1 MVPQLTLLSSE
12 AADLALTDIP
22 SPSATSPGAA
32 QPADSPKPPTPIP
45 QRSRPASLLH
55 LRTHGSR
62 RTAPLVL
69 ARPEASGPSRAVELS
84 RDYPPPRP
92 AALLPSE
99 RVFAG
104 EAADLLCL
112 LNRHVYIG
120 RVWPLPLSWTV
131 GSFVCFVLFFF
142 TTTST
147 VSYATFVTE
156 NPRASEWERR
166 LGCEGGVLP
175 GLKMAA
181 ACAAP
186 RNFTSGFGAAA
197 PYGIGVRLGGA
208 A

>member
-1 MVPQLTLLSSE
+1 MTLLSSE

-45 QRSRPASLLH
+45 QRSRPASLLR

-92 AALLPSE
+92 AALLPPES
-99 RVFAG
+99 VFAG
-104 EAADLLCL
+104 ETADLLCL

-131 GSFVCFVLFFF
+131 GSFVCFVLFF
-142 TTTST
+142 ST
-147 VSYATFVTE
+147 LPLRLATLLLSLKILR
-156 NPRASEWERR
+156 PLSGSGGWGARA
-166 LGCEGGVLP
+166 
-175 GLKMAA
+175 
-181 ACAAP
+181 
-186 RNFTSGFGAAA
+186 GFC
-197 PYGIGVRLGGA
+197 PD
-208 A
+208 